1 MNTFT
6 LELEHD
12 KLTNII
18 PFVRFCINNQGKDIE
33 LLVNNEGH
41 CLRHCKVYDIL
52 DMFTF
57 ASVTIQTHNS
67 IEEHNKYQIDNTM
80 WHIWLAV
87 SHREVDLTFDY
98 TWNKE
103 KIFGCFFGR
112 PTAPRL
118 GIAGHLAKYYDK
130 QSLVITKF
138 AFSDIESR
146 TNFDVQRLFNWNHNE
161 LGLITNLA
169 YNNKYYHND
178 GYIKGSGNIGNH
190 QLEYLYKHI
199 FIDIVSEPT
208 CEGDAFYPTEK
219 IARAILC
226 RKPFI
231 AMCSKNYLIYLRQ
244 IGFQTFY
251 DFWSEDYDGFDG
263 NTKYQMVLDLIDNIA
278 NKSLND
284 LELMHENMQ
293 DVLEHNYNLLINQQY
308 KKTVNKV
315 ND

>member
-1 MNTFT
+1 MNIFT

-18 PFVRFCINNQGKDIE
+18 PFVQFCINSQGKDIE
-33 LLVNNEGH
+33 LEVNNEGH

-52 DMFTF
+52 DMFEFT
-57 ASVTIQTHNS
+57 SVLIKTHNS
-67 IEEHNKYQIDNTM
+67 IEQHDKYQIDNTM
-80 WHIWLAV
+80 WNIWLAV
-87 SHREVDLTFDY
+87 SHREVDLTFNY
-98 TWNKE
+98 EWNKE

-138 AFSDIESR
+138 AFSDIDAR
-146 TNFDVQRLFNWNHNE
+146 PNFDVQRLFNWNQNG
-161 LGLITNLA
+161 LGLITNLV

-190 QLEYLYKHI
+190 QLEYLYKNI

-208 CEGDAFYPTEK
+208 CEGNAFYPTEK
-219 IARAILC
+219 IARVILC

-244 IGFQTFY
+244 LGFRTFY

-263 NTKYQMVLDLIDNIA
+263 NIKYQTILDLIDNIA
-278 NKSLND
+278 NKSLNE
-284 LELMHENMQ
+284 LELMYTNMQ
-293 DVLEHNYNLLINQQY
+293 DILDHNYNLLISQQY
-308 KKTVNKV
+308 KKTVV
-315 ND
+315 RVDE